1 MPGTKTRFA
10 LSASGLEI
18 RLPRKSNP
26 MSVFDSSYAA
36 AYNLLYRDKDYAGE
50 AKFVSGLIH
59 KHLPEANTL
68 LDLGAGTGRHD
79 LEFAGLGYKVT
90 GVERSTEMLEKARA
104 SAGNRVAFHQ
114 GDVRDVRLG
123 SQFDAV
129 TSLFHVMSYQT
140 ANDDVRKAME
150 TAREHTKPGGIFIF
164 DFWYGPAVLFERPT
178 TRIKRLEDERV
189 SLTRLAEPVLR
200 TEANLVEVH
209 YELLVQEKGSAEL
222 KRFRERHDMRYFSLP
237 DIRWIAEE
245 GGWKLE
251 EAGEWMTGAEPSEKS
266 WGVYVVLRA
275 AQPSI
280 SED

>member
-1 MPGTKTRFA
+1 
-10 LSASGLEI
+10 
-18 RLPRKSNP
+18 

-36 AYNLLYRDKDYAGE
+36 AYDLLYRDKDYAGE
-50 AKFVSGLIH
+50 AKFVSGLAR
-59 KHLPEANTL
+59 KHLPEAKTL
-68 LDLGAGTGRHD
+68 LDFGAGTGRHD
-79 LEFAGLGYKVT
+79 LEFAALGYEVT

-123 SQFDAV
+123 RQFDVV
-129 TSLFHVMSYQT
+129 TSLFHVVSYQT

-164 DFWYGPAVLFERPT
+164 DFWYGPAVLAERPA
-178 TRIKRLEDERV
+178 TRIKRLEDDRI

-200 TEANLVEVH
+200 TGENLVEVH
-209 YELLVQEKGSAEL
+209 YELLVQEKGSPEV

-237 DIRWIAEE
+237 EIRWIAEE

>member
-1 MPGTKTRFA
+1 
-10 LSASGLEI
+10 
-18 RLPRKSNP
+18 

-36 AYNLLYRDKDYAGE
+36 AYDLLYRDKDYAGE
-50 AKFVSGLIH
+50 AKFVSGLAR
-59 KHLPEANTL
+59 KHLPEAKTL
-68 LDLGAGTGRHD
+68 LDLGSGTGRHD
-79 LEFAGLGYKVT
+79 LEFAALGYEVT

-123 SQFDAV
+123 RQFDVV
-129 TSLFHVMSYQT
+129 TSLFHVVSYQT

-164 DFWYGPAVLFERPT
+164 DFWYGPAVLAERPA
-178 TRIKRLEDERV
+178 TRIKRLENDRI

-200 TEANLVEVH
+200 TGENLVEVH
-209 YELLVQEKGSAEL
+209 YELLVQEKGSAEV

-237 DIRWIAEE
+237 EIRWIAEE

-275 AQPSI
+275 PQASRT
-280 SED
+280 SEKAEKAKTLKS